1 MPSWQVEFNSFV
13 IRQHDEQKKTF
24 TFSPAACEIQTL
36 IKLCM
41 MIEEVH
47 AILASP
53 KHVHI
58 RHSVL
63 LLGGAENLG
72 EMQPLS

>member
-1 MPSWQVEFNSFV
+1 MTNK
-13 IRQHDEQKKTF
+13 KKTF
-24 TFSPAACEIQTL
+24 TSSPAACEIQTL